1 MSLNQTMNISV
12 GSMKNNQYALTVV
25 SQNIANLHV
34 DGYHRQKVNFVTNEY
49 TTNCENVISTIKGMN
64 GASISSLTNFIDNG
78 AFNGLLGSN
87 SEYNYY
93 NTLADAL
100 GELEGL
106 ADDLGDNGL
115 NALLNDF
122 YKAAANLEQFPSDLS
137 IRQQYVQAA
146 QSVCE
151 KFNQI
156 SQKCDSIQDDK
167 FNTIGMNVDNI
178 NALLNK
184 LATANE
190 AHSKNNQS
198 AATQAEINNILE
210 ELSNYMD
217 ITTTTNQ
224 NGTVNVYVGN
234 IAVVQGCEQKYTIE
248 ADFDSTNTDSAV
260 KFSLRSTE
268 NPDYV
273 IEEGVTES
281 FKSGSMKAYIDFL
294 NGSGG
299 NITNVND
306 FKIAI
311 NSAAEAFA
319 NALNDIQTY
328 GSYDEGEF
336 AACIGADADGNPIL
350 IEATEPMFTTKDG
363 SGKFNASNIQVNDA
377 ILKDP
382 FLVSAARIDLSK
394 YTDENGN
401 VDPNWVQSIG
411 NSDNATKITALQ
423 NEKICTYN
431 NGKNMCTLSEF
442 LTHNA
447 AKTGMD
453 IATIQGKADTAK
465 DIADMDA
472 TNYANLVG
480 VNLDEELADMIRYQ
494 RAFEASAKIF
504 STANDLMGTIIGMV

>member
-25 SQNIANLHV
+25 SQNIANINV
-34 DGYHRQKVNFVTNEY
+34 EGYHRQKVNFVTNEY

-64 GASISSLTNFIDNG
+64 GASISSLTNYIDNG

-87 SEYNYY
+87 ADSNYY

-100 GELEGL
+100 GELEGI

-122 YKAAANLEQFPSDLS
+122 YKAAANLEQFPTDMS
-137 IRQQYVQAA
+137 IRQQYVLAA
-146 QSVCE
+146 QNVCE

-156 SQKCDSIQDDK
+156 SQKCDSLQEDK
-167 FNTIGMNVDNI
+167 FNTIGIDVNNI
-178 NALLNK
+178 NSLLSQ
-184 LATANE
+184 LAEANE
-190 AHSKNNQS
+190 THSKNNQS
-198 AATQAEINNILE
+198 TATQAEINNILE

-234 IAVVQGCEQKYTIE
+234 IAVVQGCEQTYTIE
-248 ADFDSTNTDSAV
+248 ANFDSTNPDNAV
-260 KFSLRSTE
+260 SFSLRSTK

-273 IEEGVTES
+273 IENGVNDS

-299 NITNVND
+299 SFTNVND
-306 FKIAI
+306 MKNAI

-319 NALNDIQTY
+319 NALNNIQTY

-336 AACIGADADGNPIL
+336 AACIGADANGDMIL
-350 IEATEPMFTTKDG
+350 VEATEPMFTTKDG
-363 SGKFNASNIQVNDA
+363 SNTFNASNIQVNAA
-377 ILKDP
+377 ILEDP

-401 VDPNWVQSIG
+401 VDPNWIQSVG

-431 NGKNMCTLSEF
+431 NGKNTCTLSEF
-442 LTHNA
+442 LTQNA

-453 IATIQGKADTAK
+453 IATIQNKADTAK

-472 TNYANLVG
+472 TNYANIVG